1 MWDKIVTWWEDNRTL
16 GLVLWFLVAAL
27 LFGLIFGEGSPLRP
41 KVIAEPS
48 ADAAALN
55 KILDEA
61 QRNPPPPQETPQQE
75 AQRIAQGYEDDVA
88 AKPDDPDAPVKLVA
102 AGNLYLERMNDPVRA
117 VGCYKLV
124 LSRYPAWTGAP
135 GAYRQLVKA
144 LDLSGN
150 QMERVKVLMEM
161 TEKFPVDSPDYQYAQ
176 AQLAL
181 GH

>member
-1 MWDKIVTWWEDNRTL
+1 MWERIVSWWEENRTL
-16 GLVLWFLVAAL
+16 GVALWFLVAAL

-41 KVIAEPS
+41 KVTAEPS
-48 ADAAALN
+48 PSTAALN

-61 QRNPPPPQETPQQE
+61 ERNPPPPPETPQEE
-75 AQRIAQGYEDDVA
+75 AKRIVQKYEEEVA
-88 AKPDDPDAPVKLVA
+88 AAPEDPDAPVKLVA
-102 AGNLYLERMNDPVRA
+102 AGNLYLERMNDPESA
-117 VGCYKLV
+117 AGAYKHV
-124 LSRYPAWTGAP
+124 ISRYPDWTGAP